1 MNARSRLFA
10 LAGILAAACAFACSA
25 RRSDSPVGNWVGT
38 ITTEGNVT
46 TVVNESGSV
55 WGGTARLVEEMSI
68 GVDIGADEYMFGH
81 VYSVAAHDDR
91 IYVLDGLR

>member
-1 MNARSRLFA
+1 M
-10 LAGILAAACAFACSA
+10 
-25 RRSDSPVGNWVGT
+25 
-38 ITTEGNVT
+38 T